1 MNTRMRR
8 AAVAVIATTMAV
20 SMAAC
25 GKAGDDKKSDS
36 SSSSSGGGTNA
47 SIGLLLPDSVT
58 ARYEKFDKPYFEAKV
73 KELCSGCTVQYANAN
88 ASAATQAQQV
98 STMITKGVKVIVIS
112 AQDSAAIK
120 SSIQQAVNKGIKVVA
135 YDRLAQGPVS
145 AYVSFDNVEVGKLQG
160 EALLTSLGSKA
171 TPKSKIVMINGDDAD
186 PNAAQ
191 FKKGAH
197 EALDGKVDI
206 AYEQSGLWKDTVAN
220 QKVTAAITQL
230 GAKNIAGVY
239 SANDGMAGGIA
250 TALKGAGISGIPL
263 TGQDAELA
271 GIHPAHRRRYP
282 VQHRLQGLQAGGRGR
297 RDARRRPGAGQE
309 HLVARHHD
317 PDQRLRQQGAL
328 AAADPGVGHQGQHQG
343 HGHQGR
349 SLHRRADLHRRLRQ
363 GVQGGRSAVI
373 AAQR

>member
-20 SMAAC
+20 SVAAC
-25 GKAGDDKKSDS
+25 GKAGDNKKSDS
-36 SSSSSGGGTNA
+36 SSSAAGGSTA
-47 SIGLLLPDSVT
+47 KIGLLLPDSVT
-58 ARYEKFDKPYFEAKV
+58 TRYEKFDKPYFEAKV
-73 KELCSGCTVQYANAN
+73 KELCSGCTVEYNNAN

-98 STMITKGVKVIVIS
+98 SSMITKGVKVIVIS

-120 SSIQQAVNKGIKVVA
+120 SSIQQAVDKGIKVVA

-145 AYVSFDNVEVGKLQG
+145 AYVSFDNVQVGKLQG
-160 EALLTSLGSKA
+160 EALLASLGSKA
-171 TPKSKIVMINGDDAD
+171 TPSANVVMINGDDAD

-197 EALDGKVDI
+197 EALDGKVKI

-239 SANDGMAGGIA
+239 AANDGMAGGIA

-271 GIHPAHRRRYP
+271 GIQRIVAGTQSSTVYKAFKPEAEAAATLAVDLAQNKSITGLATTTQTSGSGDKVPSQLLTP
-282 VQHRLQGLQAGGRGR
+282 VSVTKANIKDTVIKDGLYTVAQICTSTYATACKAAGLQ
-297 RDARRRPGAGQE
+297 
-309 HLVARHHD
+309 
-317 PDQRLRQQGAL
+317 
-328 AAADPGVGHQGQHQG
+328 
-343 HGHQGR
+343 
-349 SLHRRADLHRRLRQ
+349 
-363 GVQGGRSAVI
+363 
-373 AAQR
+373 

>member
-36 SSSSSGGGTNA
+36 SSSSAGGTTA
-47 SIGLLLPDSVT
+47 KIGLLLPDSVT
-58 ARYEKFDKPYFEAKV
+58 TRYEKFDKPYFEAKV
-73 KELCSGCTVQYANAN
+73 KELCSGCTVEYNNAN

-98 STMITKGVKVIVIS
+98 SSMITKGVKVIVVS

-120 SSIQQAVNKGIKVVA
+120 SSIQQAVDKGIKVVA

-145 AYVSFDNVEVGKLQG
+145 AYVSFDNVQVGKLQG

-171 TPKSKIVMINGDDAD
+171 TKSSKIVMINGDDAD

-206 AYEQSGLWKDTVAN
+206 AYEQSGLWKDSVAG
-220 QKVTAAITQL
+220 QKMSAAITQL

-250 TALKGAGISGIPL
+250 TVLKGAKIGSIPL

-271 GIHPAHRRRYP
+271 GIQRIVAGTQSSTVYKAFKPEAEAAATLAVDLAQNKSISSLATTTQTSGSGNKVPSQLLTP
-282 VQHRLQGLQAGGRGR
+282 VSVTKANIKDTVIKDGLYTVAQICTADYAAACKAAGLQ
-297 RDARRRPGAGQE
+297 
-309 HLVARHHD
+309 
-317 PDQRLRQQGAL
+317 
-328 AAADPGVGHQGQHQG
+328 
-343 HGHQGR
+343 
-349 SLHRRADLHRRLRQ
+349 
-363 GVQGGRSAVI
+363 
-373 AAQR
+373 

>member
-36 SSSSSGGGTNA
+36 SSSSSGGTTA
-47 SIGLLLPDSVT
+47 KIGLLLPDSVT
-58 ARYEKFDKPYFEAKV
+58 TRYEKFDKPYFEAKV
-73 KELCSGCTVQYANAN
+73 KELCSGCTVEYNNAN

-98 STMITKGVKVIVIS
+98 SSMITKGVKVIVIS

-120 SSIQQAVNKGIKVVA
+120 SSIQQAVDKGIKVVA

-145 AYVSFDNVEVGKLQG
+145 AYVSFDNVQVGKLQG
-160 EALLTSLGSKA
+160 EALLAALGSKA
-171 TPKSKIVMINGDDAD
+171 TTKSKIVMINGDDAD

-220 QKVTAAITQL
+220 QKVTAAITQF

-271 GIHPAHRRRYP
+271 GIQRIVAGTQSSTVYKAFKPEAEAAATLAVDLAQGKSISSLATTTQTSGSGNKVPSQLLTP
-282 VQHRLQGLQAGGRGR
+282 VSVTKANIKDTVIKDGLYTVAQICTADYAKACKAAGLQ
-297 RDARRRPGAGQE
+297 
-309 HLVARHHD
+309 
-317 PDQRLRQQGAL
+317 
-328 AAADPGVGHQGQHQG
+328 
-343 HGHQGR
+343 
-349 SLHRRADLHRRLRQ
+349 
-363 GVQGGRSAVI
+363 
-373 AAQR
+373 

>member
-36 SSSSSGGGTNA
+36 SSSSSGGTNA

-73 KELCSGCTVQYANAN
+73 KELCSGCTVQYNNAN

-98 STMITKGVKVIVIS
+98 SSMITKGVKVIVIS

-160 EALLTSLGSKA
+160 EALIASLGSKA
-171 TPKSKIVMINGDDAD
+171 TPSANVVMINGDDAD

-197 EALDGKVDI
+197 EALDGKVKI
-206 AYEQSGLWKDTVAN
+206 AYEQSGLWKDTVAG
-220 QKVTAAITQL
+220 QKMSAAITQI
-230 GAKNIAGVY
+230 GASKIAGVY

-250 TALKGAGISGIPL
+250 TVLKGAGISNIPL

-271 GIHPAHRRRYP
+271 GIQRI
-282 VQHRLQGLQAGGRGR
+282 VAGTQSSTVYK
-297 RDARRRPGAGQE
+297 AFKPEAE
-309 HLVARHHD
+309 
-317 PDQRLRQQGAL
+317 
-328 AAADPGVGHQGQHQG
+328 AAATLAVDLAQNKSIS
-343 HGHQGR
+343 
-349 SLHRRADLHRRLRQ
+349 SLATTTQTSGSGNKVPSQLLTPVSVTKANIKDTVIKDGLYTVAQICTADY
-363 GVQGGRSAVI
+363 AKACK
-373 AAQR
+373 AAGLE